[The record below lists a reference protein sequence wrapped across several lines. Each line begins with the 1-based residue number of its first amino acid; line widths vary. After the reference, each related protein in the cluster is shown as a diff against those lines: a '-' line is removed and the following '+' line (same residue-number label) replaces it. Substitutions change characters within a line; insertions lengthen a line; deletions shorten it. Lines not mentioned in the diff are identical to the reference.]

1 MKELIMSQIDLNDF
15 EGHTQDQFDLN
26 IEDCVIE
33 KDSGT
38 LRISVSLNFVVPA
51 DSEQKIKALIKG
63 GVSDI
68 SDVDISYKYRDV
80 VLNDLEAL
88 EAFTPR
94 MVKIANGDYASLT
107 EAIICGRGRIEDGRY
122 IIKALGK
129 VAAERLNKHA
139 AVFFRNMIRDHL
151 GLDYDVAF
159 ENDVNTYDTALT
171 HMK

>member
-94 MVKIANGDYASLT
+94 MVKIANGDY
-107 EAIICGRGRIEDGRY
+107 R
-122 IIKALGK
+122 
-129 VAAERLNKHA
+129 AECRA
-139 AVFFRNMIRDHL
+139 RCMF
-151 GLDYDVAF
+151 
-159 ENDVNTYDTALT
+159 
-171 HMK
+171 